1 MKCFLEVFPMRS
13 QDSETHTHVLRKKG
27 MSKSHIQLEK
37 KKQTNKPF
45 LGVEQSIS
53 CHLTYI
59 HTYLYTKNHTLK
71 FFSIDIKHVCLRL
84 SPLPPSSPPP
94 LVSFLRR
101 QQAYL
106 FSSR

>member
-1 MKCFLEVFPMRS
+1 MRS

-27 MSKSHIQLEK
+27 MSKSHIQSEK
-37 KKQTNKPF
+37 KTNKPF

-71 FFSIDIKHVCLRL
+71 FFNIDIKHVCLRL
-84 SPLPPSSPPP
+84 SPLPPS
-94 LVSFLRR
+94 
-101 QQAYL
+101 
-106 FSSR
+106 